1 MPNLLYSLVQII
13 KERVEKVQFVS
24 RPNRFVVQC
33 VRDGKAITAYLPNP
47 GRLWEFLIPGCT
59 LYLKQNSSAA
69 KIPYT
74 VMAVEKDSI
83 PVMLHTHLTNDVV
96 ETLLRKHLVPGLKDA
111 EIVRREATFGDSR
124 FDFLL
129 QRNGKELVLEVKN
142 CTLFHDRL
150 AMFPDAVT
158 ERGSR
163 HLRGL
168 LELNKQG
175 MDTGVLFVVQWPR
188 AWYFMPEY
196 HTDFEFSNVFLKCHD
211 TIFIKAIGLTWQRD
225 LSLDDHVRELKIP
238 WDMIET
244 KVHDSGCY
252 IVILHLEKDTEISI
266 GELGN
271 ISFRKG
277 YYLYAGSAKK
287 ALTKRLERHQRSRK
301 NLFWHID
308 YLREKASFYK
318 GLPIRTSE
326 DIECALAA
334 SLQKI
339 ANWSIPGFGCS
350 DCSCKS
356 HLFGMDEDPVKS
368 PRFIEMLY
376 NYRIKS
382 VEEEF
387 EDANN

>member
-1 MPNLLYSLVQII
+1 VRII
-13 KERVEKVQFVS
+13 KGRIQKGLFVE
-24 RPNRFVVQC
+24 RPNRFVVKC
-33 VRDGKAITAYLPNP
+33 AIDGKTLTAYLPNP
-47 GRLWEFLIPGCT
+47 GRLWELLIPGCM
-59 LYLKQNSSAA
+59 LHLKQNSSAA

-74 VMAVEKDSI
+74 IMAVEKNGI

-96 ETLLRKHLVPGLKDA
+96 EILLRKHLIPGLEDS
-111 EIVRREATFGDSR
+111 EIVRREVTFGDSR

-142 CTLFHDRL
+142 CTLFHNRL

-168 LELNKQG
+168 LELNKNG
-175 MDTGVLFVVQWPR
+175 MNTGVLFVVQWPY
-188 AWYFMPEY
+188 AQYFMPEY
-196 HTDFEFSNVFLKCHD
+196 HTDFEFSEVFLKCRD
-211 TIFIKAIGLTWQRD
+211 TLFIKAIGLTWQRD
-225 LSLDDHVRELKIP
+225 LSLNDHIKELVIP
-238 WDMIET
+238 WEMIEA
-244 KVHDSGCY
+244 KVHDRGCY
-252 IVILHLEKDTEISI
+252 IVILRLERDTEITV
-266 GELGN
+266 GELGS

-287 ALTKRLERHQRSRK
+287 ALTKRLERHQRLRK
-301 NLFWHID
+301 KLFWHID

-334 SLQKI
+334 NLQRI
-339 ANWSIPGFGCS
+339 ADWSIPGFGCS

-356 HLFGMDEDPVKS
+356 HLIGMDKDPIKS
-368 PRFIEMLY
+368 PYFIEMLY

-382 VEEEF
+382 IEEEL
-387 EDANN
+387 EDANY